1 VAFNVMLFQL
11 DVINTAFHPK
21 AAEHTFFISARGT
34 SSRIHHMLCHRK
46 PKSQQT

>member
-1 VAFNVMLFQL
+1 MLFQL

-34 SSRIHHMLCHRK
+34 LCAAEVHLK
-46 PKSQQT
+46 WLMTKDWQ